1 MTDTE
6 IQQVK
11 QLLAQPKKIILVTH
25 WSPDGDA
32 IGSSLGLYNYLLFKN
47 HNVKVIV
54 PNDYP
59 PFLNWMEGN
68 NQVVNFQKETE
79 NAEKLVDAAEIIF
92 LLDFN
97 SLKRI
102 DELGK
107 HIEQSKSFKI
117 MIDHHPQ
124 PEPIVDI
131 FHHNVKASSTAELV
145 FDFICLLGDENK
157 LNKSIAECLYTGI
170 MTDTGSFRFP
180 STSPQTL
187 RAAARLMEAGAV
199 SSEIHNRIYDDNSED
214 KIHLLGFCLDEKL
227 KVLPQYNTAFI
238 TLDAA
243 EQKKFN
249 CKKGDTEGFV
259 NYALSIKG
267 IKFAAF
273 FAERDGLIKTS
284 FRSKGNFDVNLFAR
298 KNFDGGGHRNA
309 AGGASKLSMKQ
320 TVEKFISVLENYK
333 SEII

>member
-1 MTDTE
+1 MTTIE
-6 IQQVK
+6 IEKIQE
-11 QLLAQPKKIILVTH
+11 LLTHPKKIILVTH

-32 IGSSLGLYNYLLFKN
+32 IGSSLGLYNYLLLGK
-47 HNVKVIV
+47 HDVKVIV

-68 NQVVNFQKETE
+68 DKILNYQKDPVNSIKSVNE
-79 NAEKLVDAAEIIF
+79 AEIIF

-107 HIEQSKSFKI
+107 HIEESAAFKI
-117 MIDHHPQ
+117 MIDHHLQ
-124 PEPIVDI
+124 PDPIAQI
-131 FHHNVKASSTAELV
+131 FHHDVKKSSTAELV

-157 LNKSIAECLYTGI
+157 INKSVAECLYTGI

-180 STSPQTL
+180 STSAQTH
-187 RAAARLMEAGAV
+187 RAIACLLEVGANHA
-199 SSEIHNRIYDDNSED
+199 EIHNRIYDDNSED
-214 KIHLLGFCLDEKL
+214 KIHLLGFCLNEKL
-227 KVLPQYNTAFI
+227 KVLPQFNTAYI
-238 TLDAA
+238 TLDEA
-243 EQKKFN
+243 EQKKFK

-259 NYALSIKG
+259 NYALSIRD
-267 IKFAAF
+267 IKLAAF

-298 KNFDGGGHRNA
+298 KHFDGGGHKNA
-309 AGGASKLSMKQ
+309 AGGASQLSMKE
-320 TVEKFISVLENYK
+320 TVDKFILVLEEYK